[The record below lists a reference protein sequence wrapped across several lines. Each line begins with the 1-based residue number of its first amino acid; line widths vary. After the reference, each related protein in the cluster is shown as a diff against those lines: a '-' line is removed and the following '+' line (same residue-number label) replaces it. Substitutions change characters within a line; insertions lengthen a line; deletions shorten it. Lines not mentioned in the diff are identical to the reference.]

1 MTTTTAAGKK
11 GYRAF
16 SLSLCNHNNHLPWY
30 CRAEPK
36 PPTLKH
42 ASRKTMSVS
51 EAQWSFFLQ
60 FVTSSCNHTDF
71 ERSERFQ
78 VPFTLKKYEWFH
90 QYRCPNS
97 KFQSNWQKIECKIN
111 ILQNLQK
118 YCEIGTVQIEDYDRR
133 RKCRE
138 SRGRGDQGENSG
150 WCNKCSVRR
159 KLNTGHLFSSSKRL
173 VLAMS

>member
-1 MTTTTAAGKK
+1 MTTTTKLLGKK
-11 GYRAF
+11 DIEHFLYLSVTITTIYRDIAEQSPNHQRWSTHHEKQCQLVKHSGRF
-16 SLSLCNHNNHLPWY
+16 SFNLLHPVVIIPIL
-30 CRAEPK
+30 
-36 PPTLKH
+36 
-42 ASRKTMSVS
+42 S
-51 EAQWSFFLQ
+51 EAS
-60 FVTSSCNHTDF
+60 
-71 ERSERFQ
+71 FQ